1 MIIHHIYHINFI
13 GKKINKLMKISV
25 VIPMYNAENTIVR
38 ALDSV
43 KNQTYKAN
51 YEIIVVNDGS
61 KDNSQQ
67 VVEAYIAQNPEL
79 NIQLINQSNGGVS
92 KARNIGLK
100 NAKGEYIAFLDSDDQ
115 WLPHKT
121 ETQMKIFEKNNEVDF
136 LGAGFHG
143 FGIKEN
149 KGYLKKITFK
159 NLLFRNF
166 FQPSTILMKKEIVD
180 KVGFFDENQ
189 RYAEEG
195 NYFFR
200 VSQNY
205 QCYFLNESL
214 IVFGDG
220 KSGFGESGLSSNLVE
235 MQKGELKNLKF
246 AYKNKWINPL
256 IYMVVVGFSMLKF
269 LRRLII
275 VALR

>member
-1 MIIHHIYHINFI
+1 MEKNTQ
-13 GKKINKLMKISV
+13 LTISV
-25 VIPMYNAENTIVR
+25 VIPMYNASNTIVR

-51 YEIIVVNDGS
+51 YEVIVVNDGS

-67 VVEAYIAQNPEL
+67 VVEAYIVQNPEL
-79 NIQLINQSNGGVS
+79 DIQLINQQNGGVS
-92 KARNIGLK
+92 KARNTGLK

-115 WLPHKT
+115 WLAHKI
-121 ETQMKIFEKNNEVDF
+121 ETQINVFKNNKEVDF
-136 LGAGFHG
+136 LGAGFEG
-143 FGIKEN
+143 FGIREE
-149 KGYLKKITFK
+149 KGFLKRITFR

-180 KVGFFDENQ
+180 KVGFFDESQ

-205 QCYFLNESL
+205 KCYFINENL

-246 AYKNKWINPL
+246 AYKNKWISPL
-256 IYMVVVGFSMLKF
+256 LYMVVVSFSILKF